1 MLVATKVKLQLQK
14 RCLQLQSQV
23 AACNFCIHKTGCSCR
38 LDVCS
43 DICVLYRCNFL
54 TVAVTSHSLSHFTQS
69 QCIII
74 TKQQGQH
81 RPRLLMSPVSHEC
94 VVLFSKATS
103 RHCPPSLYT
112 IANSWCTDCDVLWSE
127 IFMLCALHASS
138 VTVLQ
143 KLERNGEEY
152 GGQIDKKREAE

>member
-1 MLVATKVKLQLQK
+1 MLPAPKSSCSCRV
-14 RCLQLQSQV
+14 
-23 AACNFCIHKTGCSCR
+23 NFCIHKRQGAAADWMSAVR
-38 LDVCS
+38 YVCS
-43 DICVLYRCNFL
+43 TDVTFKLWQSL
-54 TVAVTSHSLSHFTQS
+54 HTVSVTSHSLSHFTQS
-69 QCIII
+69 QCI

-94 VVLFSKATS
+94 VFFLA

-127 IFMLCALHASS
+127 IFMLCALCASS

-143 KLERNGEEY
+143 K
-152 GGQIDKKREAE
+152 